1 MIIFLCLISDLVG
14 QCALLVLWSLAQ
26 LTLPGFGPQSISLRT
41 SLATGED
48 VNKNKINVELAHRY
62 FSQNTILDFYLA
74 TWCLCG
80 TPKMVKWQTW
90 CSIKKLILAAEIYFW
105 TSRIVPAT
113 FWKLLILSL
122 TIMAGTLR
130 YVKMRM
136 ICKKNKWVASL
147 ANW

>member
-1 MIIFLCLISDLVG
+1 MLDWNEKFQDTKCNRDNISYYKSRHNVFVLIIFLCFISDLVG

-80 TPKMVKWQTW
+80 TPNMVECHTW

-113 FWKLLILSL
+113 F
-122 TIMAGTLR
+122 
-130 YVKMRM
+130 
-136 ICKKNKWVASL
+136 
-147 ANW
+147 